1 MKGGVNKVS
10 IDNRVRFTLR
20 LPNKLLNL
28 IGEKSNEEGVSINSF
43 ILKILWEW
51 VKEGERSGRG

>member
-1 MKGGVNKVS
+1 MS

-51 VKEGERSGRG
+51 VKEEERSGRG